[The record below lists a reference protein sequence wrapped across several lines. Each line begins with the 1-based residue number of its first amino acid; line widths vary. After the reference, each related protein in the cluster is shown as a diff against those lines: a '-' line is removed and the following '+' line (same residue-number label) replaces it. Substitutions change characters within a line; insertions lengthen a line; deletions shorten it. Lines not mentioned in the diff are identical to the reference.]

1 MRPVI
6 SFSSFSSV
14 IVCICEC
21 CALCVVT
28 FYEELYEYGKPMKL
42 GSKKKRSNTRHL
54 IMYTLSSKY
63 ESMDGQLVIV
73 CFVINVEKCSIVAVV
88 GGKLVYLSFGGRP
101 AAQKGKGG
109 TKLSRPHKL
118 FTRFLHTHA
127 LWSWEEDPFITAAVL
142 SCRGS
147 SWFRGFSSFLSR
159 NHPWQQHKMLR
170 AHQQGGHSGSMP
182 RCCSCFSRSEKN
194 TRIRHN
200 LIRHLVEQ
208 QVSTG
213 AGILSETDQA
223 RSAFKSKLTD
233 FDGRSFQMPPTTT
246 FRLAYCLRVVLY
258 HVFVHSTG

>member
-1 MRPVI
+1 MWVLC
-6 SFSSFSSV
+6 F
-14 IVCICEC
+14 VCGNVLRG
-21 CALCVVT
+21 ALWIWKT
-28 FYEELYEYGKPMKL
+28 HETRI
-42 GSKKKRSNTRHL
+42 KKKEEQYTPSN
-54 IMYTLSSKY
+54 
-63 ESMDGQLVIV
+63 
-73 CFVINVEKCSIVAVV
+73 NVHPFLKIRVD
-88 GGKLVYLSFGGRP
+88 GRP
-101 AAQKGKGG
+101 TCYCVFRNKCWKMLYSGSSRGKTCLFVFWWPASRTKREKGG

-118 FTRFLHTHA
+118 FTRFLHTHTHA
-127 LWSWEEDPFITAAVL
+127 LWSWEEDPFITVAVL

-182 RCCSCFSRSEKN
+182 RWCSCFSHSEKN